1 MARLILLLSIVVV
14 SSWACTPPAPSSGG
28 GGGKAASKKKRA
40 VNEAHALVVTTYN
53 YYPEMIDT
61 YMKAVKAAGEKYAAE
76 NGVLDFDEVVEE
88 KPENV
93 GGKFAISYTI
103 LGVELQRGIT

>member
-1 MARLILLLSIVVV
+1 
-14 SSWACTPPAPSSGG
+14 
-28 GGGKAASKKKRA
+28 
-40 VNEAHALVVTTYN
+40 
-53 YYPEMIDT
+53 MIDT

-103 LGVELQRGIT
+103 LGVNCKELKNVLMNAKQKGSIEYATMKCGGQEIVL